1 MLWPHLNVQALE
13 GASASGKRVKDDARA
28 LQNTPSTITG
38 TAASRAH
45 ATHTERTN
53 FITRHLQPHILAPSI
68 STRAAPQAP
77 GVFILFDKNI
87 MPVSWDNFGA
97 PVLPTVLYFTRYR
110 SHSPAPFA
118 FTWCARLGFV
128 PACEVIRIQSWVSS
142 QPESGTPKTNFE
154 FRFSPPVPKSNE
166 TWVIVGSV
174 AEPTITK
181 FHLSCGEE
189 PSSYWELHLHTSNG
203 KRPRG

>member
-28 LQNTPSTITG
+28 LQNTPSTITD
-38 TAASRAH
+38 TAASMAH

-118 FTWCARLGFV
+118 FTWCARTL
-128 PACEVIRIQSWVSS
+128 QKTSS
-142 QPESGTPKTNFE
+142 RYRK
-154 FRFSPPVPKSNE
+154 
-166 TWVIVGSV
+166 
-174 AEPTITK
+174 
-181 FHLSCGEE
+181 
-189 PSSYWELHLHTSNG
+189 PSLQHG
-203 KRPRG
+203 IPRR